1 MVFLLFRFCVL
12 MRLSICLQTRPFSL
26 SAESKSADRR
36 LLILFLKQFRRM
48 NRVVVVAPEGNKS
61 EKLTYPR
68 KSSSQNPKT
77 DHLKGQTSD
86 KLLAHFGYT
95 SYDLYQIC
103 QLLYINRT
111 QKISQIK
118 LCGNWGVH
126 EIEKDSWKKKLE
138 KIVGKG
144 SWKGQLESV
153 V

>member
-48 NRVVVVAPEGNKS
+48 NRVVMVARESYKS

-86 KLLAHFGYT
+86 KLSTHFGNT
-95 SYDLYQIC
+95 SDDLYLIH
-103 QLLYINRT
+103 QLLYINRNP
-111 QKISQIK
+111 KNSQIK
-118 LCGNWGVH
+118 LCQNQ
-126 EIEKDSWKKKLE
+126 DWKFL
-138 KIVGKG
+138 
-144 SWKGQLESV
+144 KGQHVEKMFKKRNSFKVTILLIH
-153 V
+153 

>member
-48 NRVVVVAPEGNKS
+48 NRVVMVAPEGNKS

-86 KLLAHFGYT
+86 KLSTHLGNT
-95 SYDLYQIC
+95 SDNLYWIY
-103 QLLYINRT
+103 QLLYINRNP
-111 QKISQIK
+111 KISQIK
-118 LCGNWGVH
+118 LFKYQDWKFLKGKHVEKLFQNWNAFNLTILLIH
-126 EIEKDSWKKKLE
+126 
-138 KIVGKG
+138 
-144 SWKGQLESV
+144 
-153 V
+153 